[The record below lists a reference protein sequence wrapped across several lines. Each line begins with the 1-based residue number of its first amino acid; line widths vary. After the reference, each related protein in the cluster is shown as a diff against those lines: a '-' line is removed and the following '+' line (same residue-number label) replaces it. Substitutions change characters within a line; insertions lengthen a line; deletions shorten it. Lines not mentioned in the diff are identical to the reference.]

1 MRRATG
7 IRPGHLHKWY
17 KQLLKY
23 SFFFFFLNFADDTN
37 LLHMDNN
44 LKNLEKT
51 FNKELAKVSRWLIAN
66 KLTLNISKSNFV
78 IFRPYQKQITY
89 QPTFKLFDN
98 NSQLLVAL
106 ECKTYIEYLGVSINQ
121 HLGWKHHIDHIA
133 QRISKAVGNIARRGH
148 HVPFLYS
155 LIYIFS

>member
-1 MRRATG
+1 
-7 IRPGHLHKWY
+7 
-17 KQLLKY
+17 
-23 SFFFFFLNFADDTN
+23 
-37 LLHMDNN
+37 MDNN

-51 FNKELAKVSRWLIAN
+51 FNKELAKVSRWLIANN

-121 HLGWKHHIDHIA
+121 HLSWKLSIILITSLKESVKLLEILQD
-133 QRISKAVGNIARRGH
+133 AVIM
-148 HVPFLYS
+148 S
-155 LIYIFS
+155 LFYTL